1 MRSRCRIFIRG
12 FIYPTPYLT
21 VYVSENDCRLNVME
35 KGQKMKTLKELLTGI
50 LCGLAAYITG
60 SFLFYLAYTDRKE
73 PLLTVVIIAA
83 FLIGIAAVILPIAI
97 KSGSVR
103 SVLTKS
109 LSVFVTYIMAFAVSI
124 SSGLSAYVFRLFLDD
139 KSSSGSDGASGII
152 LIVYQLVLFICY
164 LSIFIPMLAVCSD
177 KEKAAGNQF

>member
-1 MRSRCRIFIRG
+1 
-12 FIYPTPYLT
+12 
-21 VYVSENDCRLNVME
+21 
-35 KGQKMKTLKELLTGI
+35 MKVLRELLTGI